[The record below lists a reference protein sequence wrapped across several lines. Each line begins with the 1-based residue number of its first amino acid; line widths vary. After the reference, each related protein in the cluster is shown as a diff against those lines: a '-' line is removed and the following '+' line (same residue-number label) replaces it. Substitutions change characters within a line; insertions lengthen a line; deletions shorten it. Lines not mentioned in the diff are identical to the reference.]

1 MCAPVGTIGDS
12 PMATA
17 SVPEEITASTLADRY
32 LEDLFA
38 IYEAS
43 DLDAVDELLEAGC
56 SVADDILE
64 EYDKD
69 LEEWPTVQYNPLRTG
84 ATYDPTADVL
94 MIRKPRETPPGG
106 YGLIDERGQ
115 SVLNVLASGFLASYN
130 QQLVDEYFEENVSAA
145 NHIHDHETKTLLPGI
160 DAAFSAIFG
169 YAIDA
174 DVTDAEARDAYLE
187 AWMEYYESGGVNVR
201 RFEVVTSTLC
211 QRIDEADGP
220 GIERMRHALAIQEPL
235 IRRGDLSAVAAG
247 R

>member
-1 MCAPVGTIGDS
+1 MGES
-12 PMATA
+12 PMAPA
-17 SVPEEITASTLADRY
+17 SVPEEITAATLADRY

-56 SVADDILE
+56 RVADEILT
-64 EYDKD
+64 EYEKD

-84 ATYDPTADVL
+84 ATYDPQADVL
-94 MIRKPRETPPGG
+94 MIRKPREDPPGG

-130 QQLVDEYFEENVSAA
+130 QQLVEEYFAENVSAA

-160 DAAFSAIFG
+160 DAGFSAIFG
-169 YAIDA
+169 YAIDG
-174 DVTDAEARDAYLE
+174 DVTDVEARDAYLE
-187 AWMEYYESGGVNVR
+187 AWMEYYESGDVNVR
-201 RFEVVTSTLC
+201 RFEIVTETLC
-211 QRIDEADGP
+211 QRIDDVEGS
-220 GIERMRHALAIQEPL
+220 GVEKLRHALAIQEPL